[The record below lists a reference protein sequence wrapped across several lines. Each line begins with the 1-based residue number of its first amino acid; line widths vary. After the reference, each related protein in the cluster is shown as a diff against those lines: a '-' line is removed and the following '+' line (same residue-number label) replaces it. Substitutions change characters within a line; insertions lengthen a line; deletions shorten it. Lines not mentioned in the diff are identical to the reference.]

1 MKVLYIT
8 HCLEMGGANRSM
20 LQLILELRDNYGVEP
35 FVVLPEYQGNN
46 RSIKDYLNNNHINFK
61 EANIR
66 WFKHSNPFAYS
77 RRSVIISYRKVK
89 RLAKELQPYNFDLV
103 HSNSSVMD
111 FGAFLSRELRVKHIW
126 HFREFGDL
134 DFFWNSVFGNFYE
147 RLTYRNAESYIAI
160 SDSIKRHFCKIVK
173 PSKLT
178 TIYNGIKP
186 NTNVPLSF
194 HRNCKVQF
202 LCAGI
207 YGEAKNQLEVFRA
220 TDVLVNEYSITDFHV
235 TTIGSGVDGQYA
247 HQMKDFAKK
256 HSIEQYVSIMG
267 EVDGIAALASTMDV
281 GIMSSRN
288 EAFGRVTV
296 EYMLQ
301 NLAVIAN
308 DSGANLEIIE
318 HGKSG
323 LIYPHNDYRSL
334 AYAMKQLIQNQSM
347 LSYLATNGRQRANE
361 RFLSTSN
368 TKAVF
373 SLYQDVIQS
382 RKFTSNTLSNAVCS
396 LIIWGYDIYTFLVIK
411 ICSLVLPL
419 FRRGER

>member
-20 LQLILELRDNYGVEP
+20 LQLILELRDNYGVDP
-35 FVVLPEYQGNN
+35 FVLLPEYQGNN
-46 RSIKDYLNNNHINFK
+46 RTIKDYLIENNINFK
-61 EANIR
+61 ESNIR
-66 WFKHSNPFAYS
+66 CFKHSNPFAYS
-77 RRSVIISYRKVK
+77 RRSVIISHGQIK
-89 RLAKELQPYNFDLV
+89 RLSKELQPYHFDFI
-103 HSNSSVMD
+103 HSNSSVID
-111 FGAFLSRELRVKHIW
+111 FGGFLSRELGVKHIW

-134 DFFWNSVFGNFYE
+134 DYSSKSVFGNLYE
-147 RLTYRNAESYIAI
+147 RLTYRNAELYIAI
-160 SDSIKRHFCKIVK
+160 SDSIKNHFCTKVDSSKI
-173 PSKLT
+173 T

-186 NTNVPLSF
+186 NLSIPLSS
-194 HRNCKVQF
+194 HRNSKVQF

-207 YGEAKNQLEVFRA
+207 YAETKNQLEVFQA
-220 TDVLVNEYSITDFHV
+220 VNVLVNEHDITEFHL
-235 TTIGSGVDGQYA
+235 TTVGMGVDSQYA
-247 HQMKDFAKK
+247 HQLKDFAKN
-256 HSIEQYVSIMG
+256 HSIEQYVSILG

-281 GIMSSRN
+281 GIISSRN

-296 EYMLQ
+296 EFMLQ

-334 AYAMKQLIQNQSM
+334 AYAMKQLIQNQS
-347 LSYLATNGRQRANE
+347 LLIYLASNGRQRANE
-361 RFLSTSN
+361 CFLSTYN

-396 LIIWGYDIYTFLVIK
+396 IIIFLYDIYTFLVIK
-411 ICSLVLPL
+411 ICSLVFPM
-419 FRRGER
+419 FHREET